1 MSVGIYIFP
10 TTSRVFPQ
18 PPSVFSPHSYCGIL
32 GTSLVAI
39 VRWPWCMMGRL
50 LGHHTTHASLENGSK
65 GWVALEKVLSI
76 KA

>member
-1 MSVGIYIFP
+1 
-10 TTSRVFPQ
+10 
-18 PPSVFSPHSYCGIL
+18 
-32 GTSLVAI
+32 
-39 VRWPWCMMGRL
+39 MMGRL